1 METTENPTTTAR
13 VTTTSAPVKARRK
26 AEASAEALA
35 NAPTKPRLSKREKEA
50 LAAREEQ
57 STIGR
62 SLSASMVTLTRVLGR
77 KAGGTPT
84 DVLSSLIR
92 AANTLIGATPEQRR
106 GASIPIAHPNPDRAA
121 VGETV
126 TVSVEEALVMV
137 FATSNVIAR
146 INRAN
151 PAK

>member
-1 METTENPTTTAR
+1 METTDTT
-13 VTTTSAPVKARRK
+13 VTTPSPVKARR
-26 AEASAEALA
+26 AEASAAALA
-35 NAPTKPRLSKREKEA
+35 NAPAKPRRSKREKEA

-92 AANTLIGATPEQRR
+92 SATVLHDATPEQRR
-106 GASIPIAHPNPDRAA
+106 GASIPIAHPSPDRAA

-126 TVSVEEALVMV
+126 TLSVEEALVMV

-151 PAK
+151 PSK

>member
-1 METTENPTTTAR
+1 
-13 VTTTSAPVKARRK
+13 
-26 AEASAEALA
+26 
-35 NAPTKPRLSKREKEA
+35 
-50 LAAREEQ
+50 
-57 STIGR
+57 
-62 SLSASMVTLTRVLGR
+62 MVTLTRVLGR
-77 KAGGTPT
+77 KVGGTPI
-84 DVLSSLIR
+84 DVLSALVR